1 VSDKNIFL
9 KGVTPKKFHP
19 YVVSLFL
26 PQKNYNMD
34 KNKEIKFVGQPI
46 LKQIL
51 KLIDAVNIQ
60 SLIKKH
66 QSDHYYKAFKTRTHL
81 TTMLFGILSR
91 CDSMTE
97 ICEGLRALGGKLN
110 HLGME
115 KAPAKSTA
123 SDGLRNRSHV
133 FFEDLYFTLVKKYQ
147 SFLSDSRTFGLTFK
161 EVLLIDSTTIRL
173 FSDILKGVGRNPK
186 GDGKKKGGL
195 KVHMLID
202 AVQSVGRFVKIT
214 AAKVH
219 DKNFLKSLEL
229 ISHSM
234 IVFDRAYNYYHQFA
248 LWTER
253 QVFFVTRLK
262 KNAVYTVVEELRK
275 HYRKKGQAKVLSDEI
290 IELEYNPEDDNGK
303 KQTKV
308 VKKIRLRKVC
318 YQDEKDRYYEF
329 LINNFDITAEEVAFL
344 YKKRWG
350 IEIMFKKMKQNFHL
364 HYFYGEN
371 VNAIYTQVWC
381 TLIAQLLLT
390 VIQKIAKVKKAFS
403 VVASLVRIHLISML
417 DLNQLLRSNNRMFSK
432 QNYSPPGQLSIN
444 WGGV

>member
-1 VSDKNIFL
+1 MFVLPNINNDMS
-9 KGVTPKKFHP
+9 K
-19 YVVSLFL
+19 
-26 PQKNYNMD
+26 D
-34 KNKEIKFVGQPI
+34 KEIRFVGQPI
-46 LKQIL
+46 FRQIMN
-51 KLIDAVNIQ
+51 LIDDFDLK
-60 SLIKKH
+60 SLIQKH
-66 QSDHYYKAFKTRTHL
+66 NSDYYYKAYKSRTQL
-81 TTMLFGILSR
+81 VTMLFGILSR

-97 ICEGLRALGGKLN
+97 ICEGLRAMGGKLN
-110 HLGME
+110 HMGLD

-123 SDGLRNRSHV
+123 SDGLRNRSHKL
-133 FFEDLYFTLVKKYQ
+133 FEELYFSLVSKYQ

-173 FSDILKGVGRNPK
+173 FSDILKGLGRNPK

-234 IVFDRAYNYYHQFA
+234 VVFDRAYNYYHQFA
-248 LWTER
+248 LWT
-253 QVFFVTRLK
+253 QQHVYFVTRLK
-262 KNAVYTVVEELRK
+262 KNAVYSVIEVERR
-275 HYRKKGQAKVLSDEI
+275 HYRKKSQAKVLRDEI
-290 IELEYNPEDDNGK
+290 IEMEYHPENQDGVR
-303 KQTKV
+303 QTNVRKT
-308 VKKIRLRKVC
+308 IRLRKVC
-318 YQDEKDRYYEF
+318 YQDEQSRYFEF
-329 LINNFDITAEEVAFL
+329 LTNNFDIEAEEVAFL

-350 IEIMFKKMKQNFHL
+350 IELLFKKMKQNFQL

-390 VIQKIAKVKKAFS
+390 VIQKMSQAKKAFS
-403 VVASLVRIHLISML
+403 VVASLIRIHLISML
-417 DLNQLLRSNNRMFSK
+417 DVFELLRSARRSYNRK
-432 QNYSPPGQLSIN
+432 IEPPPIHQLRL
-444 WGGV
+444 GL

>member
-1 VSDKNIFL
+1 
-9 KGVTPKKFHP
+9 
-19 YVVSLFL
+19 
-26 PQKNYNMD
+26 MD
-34 KNKEIKFVGQPI
+34 KDKEIRFVGQPI

-51 KLIDAVNIQ
+51 RLIDSVNMQGLIQ
-60 SLIKKH
+60 KH
-66 QSDHYYKAFKTRTHL
+66 QSDHYYKAFKTRTQVV
-81 TTMLFGILSR
+81 TMLFGILSR

-97 ICEGLRALGGKLN
+97 ICEGLRAMGGKLN
-110 HLGME
+110 LLGLE

-123 SDGLRNRSHV
+123 SDGLRNRSHQ
-133 FFEDLYFTLVKKYQ
+133 FFEDLYFSLVKKYQ

-248 LWTER
+248 LWTGQ
-253 QVFFVTRLK
+253 QVYFVTRLK
-262 KNAVYTVVEELRK
+262 KNAVYTVIEVSRN
-275 HYRKKGQAKVLSDEI
+275 HYRKKGQAKVLRDEI
-290 IELEYNPEDDNGK
+290 IELEYYPEDANGK
-303 KQTKV
+303 QQTKLT
-308 VKKIRLRKVC
+308 KTIRLRKVC
-318 YQDEKDRYYEF
+318 YQDEKNRYYEF
-329 LINNFDITAEEVAFL
+329 LTNNFEITAEEVAFL

-350 IEIMFKKMKQNFHL
+350 IEIMFKKMKQNFQL

-390 VIQKIAKVKKAFS
+390 VLQKMANAKKAFS

-417 DLNQLLRSNNRMFSK
+417 DVFELLRSSK
-432 QNYSPPGQLSIN
+432 RYYNSKLEAPPGEIQMKLAFK
-444 WGGV
+444 

>member
-1 VSDKNIFL
+1 
-9 KGVTPKKFHP
+9 
-19 YVVSLFL
+19 
-26 PQKNYNMD
+26 MD

-60 SLIKKH
+60 SLINKH

-81 TTMLFGILSR
+81 ATMLFGILSR

-133 FFEDLYFTLVKKYQ
+133 FFEDLYFSLVKKYQ

-262 KNAVYTVVEELRK
+262 KNAVYTVVEELRE

-290 IELEYNPEDDNGK
+290 IELEYNPEDENGK

-308 VKKIRLRKVC
+308 IKKIRLRKVC

-329 LINNFDITAEEVAFL
+329 LTNNFDITAEEVAFL

-350 IEIMFKKMKQNFHL
+350 IEIMFKKMKQNFQL

>member
-1 VSDKNIFL
+1 MSKITETNG
-9 KGVTPKKFHP
+9 KEKYG
-19 YVVSLFL
+19 
-26 PQKNYNMD
+26 
-34 KNKEIKFVGQPI
+34 EIKFVGQPI
-46 LKQIL
+46 FKQIIS
-51 KLIDAVNIQ
+51 LIDAVDIR
-60 SLIKKH
+60 SLILKH
-66 QSDHYYKAFKTRTHL
+66 NSDRYYKAFKTRMHL
-81 TTMLFGILSR
+81 VTMLFGILSR

-110 HLGME
+110 HLGFA

-123 SDGLRNRSHV
+123 CDGLRNRSSR
-133 FFEDLYFTLVKKYQ
+133 FFEDLYFSLVKKYQ

-173 FSDILKGVGRNPK
+173 FSDILKGVGRNPI

-202 AVQSVGRFVKIT
+202 AVQSVGRFIKIT
-214 AAKVH
+214 PAKVH
-219 DKNFLKSLEL
+219 DQNFLKSLEL

-234 IVFDRAYNYYHQFA
+234 VVFDRAYNYYHQFA
-248 LWTER
+248 LWTQK
-253 QVFFVTRLK
+253 QVYFVTRMK
-262 KNAVYTVVEELRK
+262 KNAVFTVIEVKRN

-290 IELEYNPEDDNGK
+290 IELEYNPENEQGK
-303 KQTKV
+303 KDTQETK
-308 VKKIRLRKVC
+308 KLRLRRVR
-318 YQDEKDRYYEF
+318 YQDDRNRYYEF
-329 LINNFDITAEEVAFL
+329 LTNNFDIAAEEVAFL

-350 IEIMFKKMKQNFHL
+350 IELLFKKMKQNFQL

-390 VIQKIAKVKKAFS
+390 VIQKISQAKKAFS

-417 DLNQLLRSNNRMFSK
+417 DVFELLRSTRRTYRISSK
-432 QNYSPPGQLSIN
+432 PPPILQLSLN
-444 WGGV
+444 L

>member
-1 VSDKNIFL
+1 MSKD
-9 KGVTPKKFHP
+9 
-19 YVVSLFL
+19 
-26 PQKNYNMD
+26 
-34 KNKEIKFVGQPI
+34 KEISFVGQPI
-46 LKQIL
+46 FKQIL

-60 SLIKKH
+60 SLIRKH
-66 QSDHYYKAFKTRTHL
+66 QSDHYYKAFKTKTHL

-110 HLGME
+110 HLGLG

-123 SDGLRNRSHV
+123 SDGLRNRGHE

-147 SFLSDSRTFGLTFK
+147 SFLSDSRTYGLTFK

-248 LWTER
+248 LWT
-253 QVFFVTRLK
+253 QQKVYFVTRIK
-262 KNAVYTVVEELRK
+262 KNAVHTVVEELRK

-290 IELEYNPEDDNGK
+290 IEMEYNPEDENGK

-308 VKKIRLRKVC
+308 MQRIRLRKVC
-318 YQDEKDRYYEF
+318 YQDERNRYYEF
-329 LINNFDITAEEVAFL
+329 LTNNFDISAEEVAFL

-350 IEIMFKKMKQNFHL
+350 IEIMFKKMKQNFQL

-417 DLNQLLRSNNRMFSK
+417 DINQLLRSTNRMFNK
-432 QNYSPPGQLSIN
+432 QNNSPPGQLSIN
-444 WGGV
+444 WGGVYF